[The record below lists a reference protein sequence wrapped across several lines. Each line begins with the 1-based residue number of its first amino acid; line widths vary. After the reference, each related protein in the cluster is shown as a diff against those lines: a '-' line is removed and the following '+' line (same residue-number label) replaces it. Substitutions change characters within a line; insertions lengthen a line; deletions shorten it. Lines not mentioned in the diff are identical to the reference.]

1 MDIATSAA
9 ELQAIKKAEKASYFI
24 VLFGHV

>member
-9 ELQAIKKAEKASYFI
+9 ELQAIKKAGKASYFI